1 MLRFCNNL
9 PAFGGNAIGAS
20 EHNLTRQPDIRPYQ
34 GKSPVIAASAYID
47 SASVVIGDVVIG
59 EDASLWPL
67 CVVRGDVNYIRIGA
81 RTNIQDGSILHV
93 MKDEYPLILGDDI
106 TVGHS
111 VTLHGCTI
119 ESRCLIGM
127 RATILNG
134 VVIGEG
140 SIVAA
145 GALLTERTIIPPRS
159 LVMGSPGKVKRTLTA
174 IDQSTIERYAQRYVE
189 YKNIYRSEVASGS

>member
-1 MLRFCNNL
+1 MQ
-9 PAFGGNAIGAS
+9 
-20 EHNLTRQPDIRPYQ
+20 RQPDIRPYQ
-34 GKSPVIAASAYID
+34 GKRPVIAATAYID
-47 SASVVIGDVVIG
+47 PAAVIIGDVVIG
-59 EDASLWPL
+59 DDASLWPL

-111 VTLHGCTI
+111 VTLHGCTV

-134 VVIGEG
+134 VVVGEG
-140 SIVAA
+140 SIIAA
-145 GALLTERTIIPPRS
+145 GTLLTERTVIPPRS
-159 LVMGSPGKVKRTLTA
+159 LVVGSPGKIKRTLTA
-174 IDQSTIERYAQRYVE
+174 IDQATIDRYAQRYVE
-189 YKNIYRSEVASGS
+189 YKNIYRSEMAGDS

>member
-1 MLRFCNNL
+1 M
-9 PAFGGNAIGAS
+9 I
-20 EHNLTRQPDIRPYQ
+20 RQPDIRSYR
-34 GKSPVIAASAYID
+34 GKYPQIAASAYID
-47 SASVVIGDVVIG
+47 SASVVIGDVVVG
-59 EDASLWPL
+59 QDSSLWPL

-134 VVIGEG
+134 VVVGEG

-145 GALLTERTIIPPRS
+145 GALLTERTVIPPRS
-159 LVMGSPGKVKRTLTA
+159 LVVGAPGKIKRQLTA
-174 IDQSTIERYAQRYVE
+174 IDQATIDRYAQRYVE
-189 YKNIYRSEVASGS
+189 YKEIYRKGVGGDS

>member
-1 MLRFCNNL
+1 L
-9 PAFGGNAIGAS
+9 PRTA
-20 EHNLTRQPDIRPYQ
+20 DIRSYK
-34 GKSPVIAASAYID
+34 GKRPTIAVSAYID
-47 SASVVIGDVVIG
+47 AASVIIGDVVIG
-59 EDASLWPL
+59 EDASIWPL

-134 VVIGEG
+134 VVVGEG
-140 SIVAA
+140 SIIAA
-145 GALLTERTIIPPRS
+145 GTLLTERTVIPPRS
-159 LVMGSPGKVKRTLTA
+159 LVVGSPGKIKRQLTP
-174 IDQSTIERYAQRYVE
+174 IDQATIDRYAQRYVE
-189 YKNIYRSEVASGS
+189 YKDIYREESTQ

>member
-1 MLRFCNNL
+1 M
-9 PAFGGNAIGAS
+9 G
-20 EHNLTRQPDIRPYQ
+20 RQPDIRAYR
-34 GKSPVIAASAYID
+34 GKRPVIAGSAYID
-47 SASVVIGDVVIG
+47 AASVIIGDVVIG
-59 EDASLWPL
+59 DDASIWPL
-67 CVVRGDVNYIRIGA
+67 VVVRGDVNYIRVGA

-145 GALLTERTIIPPRS
+145 GTLLTERTIIPPRS

-174 IDQSTIERYAQRYVE
+174 IDQTTIDSYAQRYVE
-189 YKNIYRSEVASGS
+189 YKEIYRKEVAGES

>member
-1 MLRFCNNL
+1 M
-9 PAFGGNAIGAS
+9 
-20 EHNLTRQPDIRPYQ
+20 
-34 GKSPVIAASAYID
+34 IAGSAYVD
-47 SASVVIGDVVIG
+47 CASVIIGDVMIG
-59 EDASLWPL
+59 EDSSVWPL

-134 VVIGEG
+134 VVVGEG

-145 GALLTERTIIPPRS
+145 GTLLTERTIIPPRS
-159 LVMGSPGKVKRTLTA
+159 LVVGSPGKIKRTLTA
-174 IDQSTIERYAQRYVE
+174 IDQATIDRYAQRYVE
-189 YKNIYRSEVASGS
+189 YKETYRKEVASGE